1 MIFDTK
7 EILHLP
13 FKKKKFTLKDMYRC
27 KYPFMINNHGEFS

>member
-13 FKKKKFTLKDMYRC
+13 FKKKFTLKDMYRC